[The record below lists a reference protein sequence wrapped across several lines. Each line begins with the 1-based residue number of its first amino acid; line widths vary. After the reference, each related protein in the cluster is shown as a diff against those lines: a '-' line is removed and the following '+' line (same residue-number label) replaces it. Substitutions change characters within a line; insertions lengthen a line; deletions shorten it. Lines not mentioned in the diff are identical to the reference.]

1 MGGGTIFKCRY
12 LPCPAALVMSIFLV
26 QTYLVEREKK
36 SKYRLMM
43 KKIHQNLRKH
53 ADDLPELLAY
63 RTYEA
68 GVEGPLIRFVEMFEF
83 EDQDGRE
90 RFFRRFTEARWLRAL
105 SRHFG
110 DVVDRSRV
118 QNVAWMEFLKEEW
131 FVR

>member
-1 MGGGTIFKCRY
+1 MGQSLSEGEF
-12 LPCPAALVMSIFLV
+12 PCPSAPVMSIFLV
-26 QTYLVEREKK
+26 QTYAVEREKK
-36 SKYRLMM
+36 SKYKAMM

-63 RTYEA
+63 RTFES
-68 GVEGPLIRFVEMFEF
+68 GVEGPLIRFVEVFEF

-105 SRHFG
+105 AQHFG

-118 QNVAWMEFLKEEW
+118 QNVVWTEFLREEW